1 MRENYS
7 DFQVLDFGGILIAKF
22 QEKAVGLMNV
32 YQIMSMAVFMYY
44 VFFTKTQRFIFS
56 SLVNFGVCAC
66 CQLNCVP
73 QKEMLNFQTPVLGMW
88 HYDK

>member
-7 DFQVLDFGGILIAKF
+7 DFKVLDFGGILIAKF

-32 YQIMSMAVFMYY
+32 YHIMSMAVFMYC
-44 VFFTKTQRFIFS
+44 VFFTKTQIFIFGE
-56 SLVNFGVCAC
+56 FGVCAC

-88 HYDK
+88 HYHK